1 MRRFHRTFPAK
12 PVTVDGYRF
21 DSQAE
26 GRRYGQLKILMMA
39 STPKIRNLEIHPRFP
54 MVINGKNIGRGYM
67 VLDFA
72 YDEWKDGEWRPVIE
86 DVKGGA
92 DTHIATLRRDMCSAR
107 NDIQIRVTTA

>member
-1 MRRFHRTFPAK
+1 MRRFHRPYQAK

-26 GRRYGQLKILMMA
+26 ARRYGQLKILTMA
-39 STPKIRNLEIHPRFP
+39 NPPKIKNLVIHPKFP

-67 VLDFA
+67 ILDFA
-72 YDEWKDGEWRPVIE
+72 YYEWKDGEWRDVIE

-92 DTHIATLRRDMCSAR
+92 DTHIAKLRRDVCSAI